1 MQSTLKL
8 TFVVVGALLAGAG
21 YLSASP
27 QAGTTLSCHANG
39 SKDVNASVGGLASNS
54 LGENYLNGA
63 GVEQDMQQAYRWFC
77 NGAMQRNSTAQ
88 LNTALMLLEGRGV
101 QRDVQLGMSWLNQA
115 AINGNH
121 DAELALGI
129 LLVDSDPV
137 RSSVLF
143 KRSAAAGNLYANHR
157 LAELY
162 YYGIGVNQ
170 DYAKATEL
178 LEVGVAA
185 GFDKSRDLLTRIR
198 VRQNDSRSDVVVI
211 EPATIEDAVA
221 PVASS
226 AQEPEVA
233 DAAPAVA
240 VSPQQTQRTGNVLEK
255 ILSVFPAL
263 SKPSTAPVQD
273 VEVAEST
280 ASSIKTVAA
289 DEHDVAP
296 APDVPET
303 SIEVAGPAVAV
314 EAVAVKPVVT
324 ISEDLEQQLVDAA
337 EAEVVAE
344 QTRESVQTA
353 AQPDVAKP
361 EPVKPRVAN
370 EPAKAAVKKVASSLN
385 AERFFRDKAWV
396 DAQPKM
402 RYAIQLVQAS
412 TVEGVIEYI
421 DKYDLG
427 DKAFFI
433 NARQDGRYRYVLL
446 YGDYPNNRTSKK
458 MAKTL
463 PQGVQDAGYWI
474 RTYGNLRTSYEIS
487 QRY

>member
-39 SKDVNASVGGLASNS
+39 SRDVNASVGGLASNS
-54 LGENYLNGA
+54 LGKNYLNGA

-77 NGAMQRNSTAQ
+77 NGAMQRNSAAQ

-170 DYAKATEL
+170 DYVKATEL

-198 VRQNDSRSDVVVI
+198 VRQNGSRSDVVVI

-226 AQEPEVA
+226 VHEPEVA

-240 VSPQQTQRTGNVLEK
+240 VSPQQAQRVGNVLEK

-263 SKPSTAPVQD
+263 SKPSTAAVQD

-280 ASSIKTVAA
+280 ASSVKTVVA
-289 DEHDVAP
+289 DEPNVAP
-296 APDVPET
+296 APEAPET
-303 SIEVAGPAVAV
+303 NIEIVAPAVAV
-314 EAVAVKPVVT
+314 EAVAVKPVLT
-324 ISEDLEQQLVDAA
+324 ISEDLEQQLVDV
-337 EAEVVAE
+337 AEVEVAAE
-344 QTRESVQTA
+344 QTRDSAQTA
-353 AQPDVAKP
+353 AQSDIAKP
-361 EPVKPRVAN
+361 EPVKPLVAI
-370 EPAKAAVKKVASSLN
+370 KAAVKKVATPLT

-446 YGDYPNNRTSKK
+446 YGDYPNNRTSTK